1 MVSVEFL
8 ELSLI
13 GPSAYFEAVTVAM
26 GMGYAGCPD
35 LCCGHS

>member
-13 GPSAYFEAVTVAM
+13 GPSAYFEAITVAIRM
-26 GMGYAGCPD
+26 AYAGCPG
-35 LCCGHS
+35 LSCGHS